1 LPATGRSTRRRQA
14 HWPAWTSASGSTVQ
28 RFVDARPGKL
38 GEDDAFSLLHPA
50 LARERE
56 ALVAS
61 GERLTW
67 LYQHSLQVLLG

>member
-1 LPATGRSTRRRQA
+1 
-14 HWPAWTSASGSTVQ
+14 VQ